1 MKEIFANLL
10 KEFQKFN
17 TYQKVAAAVL
27 ALSIPLCL
35 GMGIS
40 SVSSGSSSEDSGSL
54 SLPSSS
60 IVESS
65 TPRSS
70 SQETSSASKRNKKI
84 HLIPASVEEDLE
96 VQIVDENDEIVLN
109 EKFVLHVKCAAN
121 GYSKYWTVDGDGFL
135 RLPTI
140 PSGVYTVSIE
150 EIDGYDVPSEPVTV
164 KVEKKVDY
172 EKIDVSDKVVDES
185 KVDVSKEDAA
195 YDDAQVTPATPAPLK
210 DTVKYVKSSS
220 KEKDEKYTRITYKY
234 KPTLTDSGVVKTKD
248 GKESNIMVEVD
259 KDGYVTKAWELS
271 YPREEQA
278 VALEEH
284 SILPAAM
291 ALSLMDNTTVIQME
305 NSGIAP
311 IDEDDSDASTP
322 APTTEVPQPVTP
334 PPTPV
339 PTPEP
344 TVEPTPEITP
354 EPTPEPT
361 PATTPD
367 PTPEITPTPEPTPE
381 QTPETTP
388 TRQPSPSPAEPS
400 PSPSVAPSPS
410 PVQPSPSVKPS
421 ESPAVSPSPSAKPS
435 PSPSVAPSP
444 SPSVKPSPS
453 PVKKEI
459 TLFAEDGKVLEA
471 YSNLMLAE
479 KKIET
484 EATRKVTVYYGW
496 QTLEGKKYYFNKDG
510 EKVTGTQVIQG
521 VTYFF
526 DKNGVMGNR
535 VGIDVSKYQRDI
547 DWKKVKETG
556 VEFAIIR
563 VGYRGYGSGALVE
576 DSYFAK
582 NIKNATKAGLKVGVY
597 IFSQAINTKEAV
609 EEASMCIDAVKGYK
623 LAYPIF
629 FDTEYST
636 SRKTG
641 RADHLTKSQRTKIAK
656 AFCETVEN
664 AGYQA
669 GIYASASWFTGQ
681 LNYSD
686 ISKYD
691 IWVAH
696 YGVDKPKFDHHYD
709 IWQYT
714 GSGTCAGVPGA
725 VDMNIGY
732 TYY

>member
-10 KEFQKFN
+10 KEFQQFN
-17 TYQKVAAAVL
+17 IYQKLAAAVL

-40 SVSSGSSSEDSGSL
+40 SVSSGSSSEDGGLS

-65 TPRSS
+65 APRSS
-70 SQETSSASKRNKKI
+70 SQAPSSSSKRNKKI

-121 GYSKYWTVDGDGFL
+121 GYSKNWTVDGDGFL

-150 EIDGYDVPSEPVTV
+150 EIDGYDVPTEPVTV

-195 YDDAQVTPATPAPLK
+195 YDDAQVAPATPAPLK
-210 DTVKYVKSSS
+210 DTVKYVKSST
-220 KEKDEKYTRITYKY
+220 KEKEEKYTRITYKY
-234 KPTLTDSGVVKTKD
+234 KPTLTESGVVKTKD
-248 GKESNIMVEVD
+248 GKESNIVVELD
-259 KDGYVTKAWELS
+259 SDGYVAKAWEIT
-271 YPREEQA
+271 YPREERA
-278 VALEEH
+278 VVLEEH
-284 SILPAAM
+284 SILPAVM
-291 ALSLMDNTTVIQME
+291 ALSLTDNTAVTQME
-305 NSGIAP
+305 NSEISP
-311 IDEDDSDASTP
+311 IDEENSEPSTP
-322 APTTEVPQPVTP
+322 TPTEETP
-334 PPTPV
+334 KEPDTPPTPI
-339 PTPEP
+339 PTPIP
-344 TVEPTPEITP
+344 TAEPTPEK
-354 EPTPEPT
+354 
-361 PATTPD
+361 TPD
-367 PTPEITPTPEPTPE
+367 PTPEKTPDP
-381 QTPETTP
+381 TPETTP
-388 TRQPSPSPAEPS
+388 TQEPS
-400 PSPSVAPSPS
+400 PSPTVAPSPS
-410 PVQPSPSVKPS
+410 PVQPSPSPSVEPSPSPEQPSPSPTVKPS
-421 ESPAVSPSPSAKPS
+421 ESPAVSPSPSVKPS
-435 PSPSVAPSP
+435 PSPTVAP

-453 PVKKEI
+453 PVKKEV

-563 VGYRGYGSGALVE
+563 VGYRGYGTGALVE

-696 YGVDKPKFDHHYD
+696 YGVDKPKFNHHYD